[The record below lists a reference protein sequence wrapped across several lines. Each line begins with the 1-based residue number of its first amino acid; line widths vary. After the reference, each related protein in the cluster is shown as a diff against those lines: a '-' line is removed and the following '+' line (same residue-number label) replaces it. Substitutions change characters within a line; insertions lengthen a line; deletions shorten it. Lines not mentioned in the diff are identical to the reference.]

1 MGIKKISSP
10 SILSA
15 IRKLNQLLTKE
26 DKLKWI
32 GILFFA
38 VLISV
43 MELLMA
49 SIIIVFAQ
57 LLNDPSAGNKYL
69 QKYKIQMGR

>member
-1 MGIKKISSP
+1 MD
-10 SILSA
+10 
-15 IRKLNQLLTKE
+15 R
-26 DKLKWI
+26 
-32 GILFFA
+32 ILFFA

-57 LLNDPSAGNKYL
+57 LLNDPSAQINI
-69 QKYKIQMGR
+69 YKNIICFKIYP

>member
-1 MGIKKISSP
+1 MDRNFI
-10 SILSA
+10 
-15 IRKLNQLLTKE
+15 
-26 DKLKWI
+26 
-32 GILFFA
+32 FA

-69 QKYKIQMGR
+69 QNIICFKIYP